1 MIDIIILEIDGIK
14 LLFIFY
20 EINYFMFK
28 IVIIFVFSDLVIVRK
43 VMNLGVFDLLIKFID
58 LEDLENIV
66 NKILNYV

>member
-1 MIDIIILEIDGIK
+1 MLEIDGIK

-28 IVIIFVFSDLVIVRK
+28 IVIIFDLSDLVIVRK

-58 LEDLENIV
+58 LEDLEIIV

>member
-58 LEDLENIV
+58 LEDLEIIV
-66 NKILNYV
+66 NKIINYV